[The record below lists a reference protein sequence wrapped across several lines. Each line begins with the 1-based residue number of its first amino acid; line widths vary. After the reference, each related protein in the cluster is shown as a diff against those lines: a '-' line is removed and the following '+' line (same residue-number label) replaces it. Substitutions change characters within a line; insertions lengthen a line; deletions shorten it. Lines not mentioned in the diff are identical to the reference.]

1 MATKE
6 GLSRRTMLQM
16 AGVVG
21 AGMALP
27 ALGAQSF
34 SAGTPAQAHLLIRQA
49 RILSM
54 DPAVGD
60 FAQADVLI
68 RNGAIVAV
76 GEHLEAKGAQIIH
89 AQGMLLMPGLV
100 DSHWHMWNSVL
111 RNAAPTEQGKTFFK
125 TLAPLSA
132 KFTAQLSYTGVRLSL
147 AEAINAGITTV
158 NNWAH
163 NIRGPAFADA
173 EVRALAESGLRA
185 RFWYGYPQDMAA
197 TAKMDFK
204 DIQRLKAQLAKS
216 SRIDLGL
223 AVRGPER
230 TEANIWEEEF
240 AFAKAENL
248 PISTHISVTRDAQ
261 KKKAV
266 RQLAERESLNSTVQL
281 VHATHVDA
289 EDLRLIATSG
299 ATVSLTPLTEMRVGY
314 GLAQVMAL
322 HEAKIPISL
331 GIDTLVLSGNANP
344 FMVMQTTL
352 NLATAMS
359 ENELALTPRQVL
371 HWATQGGAD
380 EMGMGSVTGS
390 ITPGKRADLILI
402 DTRRL
407 GLSPFTDAAAGVVQ
421 AAMPGDVHTVIAD
434 GRILKQ
440 NGRLVGIDTDSLI
453 RDVEQAAKVFGA
465 RD

>member
-1 MATKE
+1 MAMND
-6 GLSRRTMLQM
+6 GVSRRTMLQL

-21 AGMALP
+21 AGMAMP
-27 ALGAQSF
+27 ALGKNAE
-34 SAGTPAQAHLLIRQA
+34 TPKPEGQAHWLIRHA
-49 RILSM
+49 TILSM
-54 DPAVGD
+54 DPRIGD
-60 FAQADVLI
+60 IADGDVLI

-76 GEHLEAKGAQIIH
+76 GRQLDADGAQVLD
-89 AQGMLLMPGLV
+89 ARGMVLMPGLI
-100 DSHWHMWNSVL
+100 DSHWHMWNSLL
-111 RNAAPTEQGKTFFK
+111 RNAAPTAQGTTFFK

-132 KFTAQLSYTGVRLSL
+132 RFTPALSSMGVRLSL

-163 NIRGPAFADA
+163 NVRGPAFADA
-173 EVRALAESGLRA
+173 EVRALEESGVRA

-197 TAKMDFK
+197 TGKMDFK
-204 DIQRLKAQLAKS
+204 DIQRLKRMLSTS
-216 SRIDLGL
+216 SRVDLGL
-223 AVRGPER
+223 AIRGPER
-230 TEANIWEEEF
+230 TEATLWEEEF

-248 PISTHISVTRDAQ
+248 PISTHIAVTREAQ
-261 KKKAV
+261 KKRAV
-266 RQLAERESLNSTVQL
+266 RQLAERGLLNSSVQL

-289 EDLRLIATSG
+289 EDLQLIAKSG

-314 GLAQVMAL
+314 GLAPVMAL

-359 ENELALTPRQVL
+359 ENELALTPKQVL

-380 EMGMGSVTGS
+380 EMGIGSVTGS
-390 ITPGKRADLILI
+390 ISPGKRADLMLI

-407 GLSPFTDAAAGVVQ
+407 GLTPFTDAAASVVQ
-421 AAMPGDVHTVIAD
+421 SATPADVHTVIAD
-434 GRILKQ
+434 GRVLKQ
-440 NGRLVGIDTDSLI
+440 AGKLVGIDVDALMKEA
-453 RDVEQAAKVFGA
+453 VQAWGMFLPNL
-465 RD
+465 

>member
-1 MATKE
+1 MTMIE
-6 GLSRRTMLQM
+6 GVSRRTMLQL
-16 AGVVG
+16 AGVVT
-21 AGMALP
+21 AGMAIP
-27 ALGAQSF
+27 ALGAQS
-34 SAGTPAQAHLLIRQA
+34 STPGASTQTPLLIRHA
-49 RILSM
+49 TILSM
-54 DPAVGD
+54 DPAIGD
-60 FAQADVLI
+60 ITEGDVLI
-68 RNGAIVAV
+68 RDGAIAAVGKGLEANGAR
-76 GEHLEAKGAQIIH
+76 IID
-89 AQGMLLMPGLV
+89 ARGMLLMPGLI

-111 RNAAPTEQGKTFFK
+111 RNAAPTGQGKTFFK

-132 KFTAQLSYTGVRLSL
+132 KFSPQLSRTGVRLSL
-147 AEAINAGITTV
+147 AEAVNSGITTV

-173 EVRALAESGLRA
+173 EVSALMESGLRA

-204 DIQRLKAQLAKS
+204 DIQRLKAQLSGS

-223 AVRGPER
+223 AIRGPER
-230 TEANIWEEEF
+230 TGAGVWEEEF
-240 AFAKAENL
+240 AFAKGQDL
-248 PISTHISVTRDAQ
+248 PISTHIAVTREAQ

-266 RQLAERESLNSTVQL
+266 RQLSERKLLGSNVQL

-289 EDLRLIATSG
+289 EDLRLIAESG
-299 ATVSLTPLTEMRVGY
+299 ASVSLTPLTEMRVGY

-380 EMGMGSVTGS
+380 EMGIGSITGSV
-390 ITPGKRADLILI
+390 TPGKRADLILI
-402 DTRRL
+402 DTRRM
-407 GLSPFTDAAAGVVQ
+407 GLSPFTDPAASVVQ
-421 AAMPGDVHTVIAD
+421 AATPADVHTVIAD
-434 GRILKQ
+434 GRVLKQ
-440 NGRLVGIDTDSLI
+440 NGELLGIDVAALI
-453 RDVEQAAKVFGA
+453 NDAAQAWKILNPAG
-465 RD
+465 